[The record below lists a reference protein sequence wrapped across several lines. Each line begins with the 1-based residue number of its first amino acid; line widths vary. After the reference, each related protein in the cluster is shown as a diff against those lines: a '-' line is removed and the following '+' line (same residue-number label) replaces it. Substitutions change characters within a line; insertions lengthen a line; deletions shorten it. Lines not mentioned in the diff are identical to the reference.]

1 MGRIYY
7 ENSKSILVTTK
18 QALLLREFGFDDVCG
33 HFAFLMDGQFV
44 VDNTMCLTKNTYES
58 KSILAIPT
66 TDQAIDWLRKKH
78 DIIVCNKSD
87 PYVCPK
93 TGKIQF
99 GYTIKKCYPK
109 GGWNMRRYIGVSIWS
124 ANIYAAKRN
133 AVRKALI
140 WLKKEDAERRR
151 ASKTRRRRIRGKKNT
166 NR

>member
-7 ENSKSILVTTK
+7 GNSKSSLVTTK

-33 HFAFLMDGQFV
+33 HFAFLMDGQFI
-44 VDNTMCLTKNTYES
+44 VDSTMCLTKNTYES

-99 GYTIKKCYPK
+99 GYTIKKCYLK
-109 GGWNMRRYIGVSIWS
+109 AGWNARRYIGVSIWS
-124 ANIYAAKRN
+124 SNIYAAKRD
-133 AVRKALI
+133 AIRKAI
-140 WLKKEDAERRR
+140 RWIKKDQDAKPRRK
-151 ASKTRRRRIRGKKNT
+151 STTRQRGIRS
-166 NR
+166 